1 MENIKK
7 SSCPDSLQM
16 AQAFLEGAGGKENIL
31 SFYNCITRLRIE
43 VRNME
48 AVDDSKLKEAGAAAV
63 FRPASNQV
71 HIVIGPKVMSVAEE
85 FQKLF
90 R

>member
-1 MENIKK
+1 MENK
-7 SSCPDSLQM
+7 SKSACPDSLQM
-16 AQAFLEGAGGKENIL
+16 ARDFLDGAGGKENIL
-31 SFYNCITRLRIE
+31 SFCNCITRLRIE

-48 AVDDSKLKEAGAAAV
+48 AVDDGKLKKAGAAAV
-63 FRPASNQV
+63 FRPAFNQV